1 MKDKI
6 LHGNNAKIDPKS
18 KIEPVFQTSTITS
31 KQQTTTESNSPVSYI
46 TQGNVELAKKEVDE
60 NHK

>member
-6 LHGNNAKIDPKS
+6 LHGNNAKIDAKS
-18 KIEPVFQTSTITS
+18 KIESVFQTSTITS
-31 KQQTTTESNSPVSYI
+31 KQQSTTKSNSPV
-46 TQGNVELAKKEVDE
+46 TNQAHGNVELAKKEVDE